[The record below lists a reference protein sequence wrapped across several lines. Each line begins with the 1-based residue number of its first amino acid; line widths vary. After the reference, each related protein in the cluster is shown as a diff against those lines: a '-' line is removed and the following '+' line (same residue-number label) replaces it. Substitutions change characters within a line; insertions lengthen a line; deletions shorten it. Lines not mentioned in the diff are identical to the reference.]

1 MHGKRANSKRKSKRV
16 YSLILLKQILL
27 TTVLFVVA
35 NFALA
40 QTATVKGVLKG
51 DENEPI
57 AYADIGVPGTG
68 FATTSNE
75 NGNYSLEIPANRDV
89 TVLFNHVSYSSF
101 ELTLNLDEG
110 AVEERNLKM
119 VSEAMIGKEFVFTEE
134 RFREKPMRII
144 EVGDVRLNP
153 SITGS
158 VESLLPSR
166 ALGVSTNNEL
176 SSQYSVRG
184 GNFDENLIYVNGIL
198 VYRPFLVRSGQQEGL
213 SFVNGDLVED
223 ISFSSGGFEA
233 KYGDKMSSVLDIT
246 YKKPEKFAGSVS
258 AGLLGANVHLEN
270 ASDNKRF
277 TQLHGFRYFTN
288 QYLLASTD
296 VQGAYRPSFIDYQT
310 YLTYSINTEW
320 EVSFLGNYSQNKYQ
334 FRPENRQASFG
345 TIGSAIGLN
354 AFFDGQEVDDY
365 RTGFGAFTTTWT
377 PRYDTKIRWITSAF
391 RSLESE
397 TFDIEAS
404 YRLSELETDLSKES
418 FGDEAFIIGTGSY
431 LDHARNYLDASV
443 ISTEIQGEFKPNQHA
458 WLWGLRYQRDDI
470 KDELSEWSMIDSVGF
485 SVPYDGED
493 VNLFETIRSYNHIA
507 ANRVM
512 GYVQRDWHFDINH
525 SDLYFTAGTRFNYW
539 DLNNETTVSPRLQA
553 AFKPDWADTLDLG
566 DTTIYHNRDWLF
578 RASWGY
584 YHQPAFYREM
594 RDLFGQVN
602 PAIRAQT
609 SIHYVIGADHNFR
622 MLKRQFKFVGEA
634 YYKQLENIIPYELD
648 NVRIRYYADNNA
660 SGYAT
665 GIDLKLNGQF
675 VKGIESFLSLSFM
688 KTMEDIKNDQ
698 YQMYFTAFDDTA
710 IGSPIKYDQ
719 TIDSTTIYPGAIP
732 RPTDQRMN
740 FALTFQ
746 DYLPNYEF
754 IQMHLSIIVGTGL
767 PTGPPSYTRYK
778 DVFRMPPYRRVD
790 IGFSA
795 RLKEEGKES
804 KFPAMNYIKSAWFSL
819 EVFNLLAV
827 NNTISY
833 LWIKDSRN
841 IEYGVPNYLTGRRVN
856 AKLVVKF

>member
-334 FRPENRQASFG
+334 FKPENRQASFG

-507 ANRVM
+507 TNRVM